1 MNVKAAAGPGARLP
15 PRGPSQAST
24 SSCRGALLLR
34 DPSRGP
40 RRLTLQVGGRTG
52 RPGTEPDR

>member
-24 SSCRGALLLR
+24 SSCRGALLLH
-34 DPSRGP
+34 DPRRGP
-40 RRLTLQVGGRTG
+40 SRLTLQVVGRTG
-52 RPGTEPDR
+52 RPGRA